1 MQGVV
6 MATPAPQVE
15 TPVLIVGGG
24 LAGLSAA
31 MFLARQGVPPLLA
44 ERHPGTSIHPRA
56 RGQNPVVM
64 EALRTAGVADQIM
77 AAGPAGPDAMHIVI
91 AESLTGQIHREIAG
105 GQAPDFT
112 AFSPAPYG
120 MASQER
126 AEPILADRAR
136 ALGADLRFGTVVEDI
151 SQDRDGVRAVL
162 HSRAT
167 GERIGVRAQY
177 LIGADGGHSGVRA
190 AAGIGAHGRG
200 VLGTHLSIVFEA
212 DLGAV
217 LGDRKFA
224 LYHLAAGTFV
234 TTDDPGRYNLVISA
248 TAAASLAPDQ
258 LADEIRRAAGLDGL
272 DVTILDTMQFESAV
286 QVADR
291 FSAGRVHLVGDAA
304 HLMPPT
310 GGQGGNLA
318 VLDSYSLAWKLAA
331 VLAGQGGAALLASHD
346 AERRPFDEVV
356 VEQQYA
362 QLILRTAPHRA
373 DGSEAEPIDPATLL
387 FGARFPAGAIAREP
401 GDDGAAFED
410 PRRPTGRPGSRAPHL
425 RLSAGGRELSTA
437 DLFGAGFVLLAGADG
452 QDWRA
457 AAASRRDLAFHQ
469 IGATGSLIDLD
480 EAWPERYGVSARGA
494 VLVRPDGLIA
504 WRCQD
509 LRPRADPACLLDAA
523 IGRVL
528 GR

>member
-1 MQGVV
+1 MQGVD
-6 MATPAPQVE
+6 MATPVPQLE

-31 MFLARQGVPPLLA
+31 MFLACQGVRPLLA
-44 ERHPGTSIHPRA
+44 ERHPSTSIHPRA

-64 EALRTAGVADQIM
+64 EALRSAGVTDQMM
-77 AAGPAGPDAMHIVI
+77 AAGPTGPDAMHIVI
-91 AESLTGQIHREIAG
+91 AESLTGQVHREIIG
-105 GQAPDFT
+105 GEAPDFT
-112 AFSPAPYG
+112 AFSAAPYG

-151 SQDRDGVRAVL
+151 SQDCEGVRAVL
-162 HSRAT
+162 LNRAT
-167 GERIGVRAQY
+167 GELLQVRAQY
-177 LIGADGGHSGVRA
+177 LIGADGGRSSVRS
-190 AAGIGAHGRG
+190 AAGIGVHGRG

-212 DLGAV
+212 DLTAV

-224 LYHLAAGTFV
+224 LYHLAASTFV

-248 TAAASLAPDQ
+248 AGPAELTREE
-258 LADEIRRAAGLDGL
+258 LADQVRRAAGQDGL
-272 DVTILDTMQFESAV
+272 DVTILDTMRFQSAV

-318 VLDSYSLAWKLAA
+318 VLDSYSLAWKLAV
-331 VLAGQGGAALLASHD
+331 VLRGQAGEALLASHD
-346 AERRPFDEVV
+346 AERRPFGEEV

-362 QLILRTAPHRA
+362 QLIQRTAPHRA
-373 DGSEAEPIDPATLL
+373 DGSESEPIDPATLL

-425 RLSAGGRELSTA
+425 RLSADGRELSTA
-437 DLFGAGFVLLAGADG
+437 DLFVAGFVLLAGPDG
-452 QDWRA
+452 RAWRA
-457 AAASRRDLAFHQ
+457 AAASRKDLAFHQ
-469 IGATGSLIDLD
+469 LGPTESVIDLD
-480 EAWPERYGVSARGA
+480 GAWPDRYGVTSRGA

-509 LRPRADPACLLDAA
+509 LSPPADPASLLDAA

-528 GR
+528 CR

>member
-1 MQGVV
+1 MQGVA
-6 MATPAPQVE
+6 MATPVPLLE

-31 MFLARQGVPPLLA
+31 MFLARQGIRPLLA
-44 ERHPGTSIHPRA
+44 ERHPSTSIHPRA

-64 EALRTAGVADQIM
+64 EALRSAGVADQIM

-91 AESLTGQIHREIAG
+91 AESLTGQVHREIIG

-126 AEPILADRAR
+126 AEPILAERAR
-136 ALGADLRFGTVVEDI
+136 SLGADLRFGTAVESI
-151 SQDRDGVRAVL
+151 SQDCDGVRAML
-162 HSRAT
+162 LNRAT
-167 GERIGVRAQY
+167 GERIQVRAQY
-177 LIGADGGHSGVRA
+177 LIGADGGRSSVRS
-190 AAGIGAHGRG
+190 AAGIGVHGHG

-212 DLGAV
+212 DLAAV
-217 LGDRKFA
+217 LGDRTFA
-224 LYHLAAGTFV
+224 LYHLPAGTFV

-248 TAAASLAPDQ
+248 ETPAALTREQ
-258 LADEIRRAAGLDGL
+258 LADQVRRAAGQDGL
-272 DVTILDTMQFESAV
+272 DVTILDTMRFQSAAR
-286 QVADR
+286 VADR

-318 VLDSYSLAWKLAA
+318 VLDSHSLAWKLAA
-331 VLAGQGGAALLASHD
+331 VLRGQGGAALLASHD
-346 AERRPFDEVV
+346 AERRPFGEVV

-387 FGARFPAGAIAREP
+387 FGARFAAGAIAREP
-401 GDDGAAFED
+401 GEDGAAFED

-425 RLSAGGRELSTA
+425 RLSADGRELSTT
-437 DLFGAGFVLLAGADG
+437 DLFGAGFVLLASPDG
-452 QDWRA
+452 PDWRA
-457 AAASRRDLAFHQ
+457 AAISRKDLAFHQ
-469 IGATGSLIDLD
+469 IGATGPVIDLD
-480 EAWPERYGVSARGA
+480 GAWPDRYGVTSRGA

-504 WRCQD
+504 WRCRD
-509 LRPRADPACLLDAA
+509 LSPEADPGSLLDAA

-528 GR
+528 CR